1 MRYAAVYVKENEWEK
16 ASKLW
21 EQAFKAAKND
31 KKKMR
36 AAFNLALY
44 YEMKDSV
51 EEAHKWAVTAQ
62 ELARKIDKIDTLKRN
77 DIDSFYLA
85 QRYKKNKNPC
95 MISLKILIKSTHLAF

>member
-1 MRYAAVYVKENEWEK
+1 
-16 ASKLW
+16 
-21 EQAFKAAKND
+21 
-31 KKKMR
+31 MR

-77 DIDSFYLA
+77 DIDLSEIPQLLPD
-85 QRYKKNKNPC
+85 QPLC
-95 MISLKILIKSTHLAF
+95 E